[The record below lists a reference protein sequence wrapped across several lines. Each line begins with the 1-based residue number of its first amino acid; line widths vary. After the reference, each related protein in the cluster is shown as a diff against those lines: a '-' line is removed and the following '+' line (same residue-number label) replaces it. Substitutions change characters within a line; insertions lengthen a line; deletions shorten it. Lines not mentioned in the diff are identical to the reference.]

1 MLKKFFIKRFQTYAL
16 IMIIPM
22 LLLFIIMGY
31 LLIDT
36 QKKDFEKMGVHTID
50 SINQNIINNIYST
63 IHQQD
68 TILRNEQHKLS
79 MKKLLSHD
87 LLEYRDII
95 FMNAMTNFLK
105 SYENSYSYIHSIYL
119 YLDGLDNLL
128 SSSSTELATFKTYYD
143 IGWYDQYRKI
153 PSDSN
158 QYIETR
164 KLQRYSYDVE
174 KDVITLY
181 QRMSNAKGVIIL
193 NVNKDDFSEKIL
205 TMLNSGQG
213 VFLLDKKGEVLFS
226 SSKTAAS
233 DVGTREG
240 FFTDI
245 VNEYVSKNKSSYNQK
260 WVKLNGKSYLF
271 YIEPNDQFQTYMVSM
286 ISYDAFAASLKDF
299 VGLSAAIFVINIFII
314 MLLAWITTKS
324 AFKHITYLVDVFSA
338 AERGE
343 PIEEPQPVVKDEY
356 NLILNNILFL
366 YIKSNQMQVA
376 LLEKQHQSQVS
387 ELMALQLQIN
397 PHFIFNTLQTIDLE
411 IMKELGGQSTLHTLV
426 QELSRIMKYALVDPT
441 EAVTM
446 REELNYLKA
455 YLEIQEVRFNN
466 NLVTYYE
473 IEEALYD
480 NYVFRLMLQPMVEN
494 CVIHGIRSVNQRCYI
509 KIKAYRRNDEIYIC
523 VIDNGCGMSKQYL
536 KELKEKINDPK
547 AKNIGLTNLNRRL
560 ILHYGEDSKLNIQSK
575 SGMGTAICFRIP
587 IRITESNEIL

>member
-1 MLKKFFIKRFQTYAL
+1 
-16 IMIIPM
+16 M

-36 QKKDFEKMGVHTID
+36 QKKDFEKMGVHTVD
-50 SINQNIINNIYST
+50 SVNENILNNIYST
-63 IHQQD
+63 IEQQD
-68 TILRNEQHKLS
+68 DILRYEQHKLS

-95 FMNAMTNFLK
+95 FMYATTNFLR

-119 YLDGLDNLL
+119 YMDGLDNLL
-128 SSSSTELATFKTYYD
+128 TSSYAELATFKNYYD
-143 IGWYDQYRKI
+143 IGWYDRYRKI

-164 KLQRYSYDVE
+164 TLQRYSYDKE
-174 KDVITLY
+174 TDVITLY
-181 QRMSNAKGVIIL
+181 QRMSGAKGVIIL
-193 NVNKDDFSEKIL
+193 NVNKSDFREKVL
-205 TMLNSGQG
+205 TMLNPSQS
-213 VFLLDKKGEVLFS
+213 VFFLDKEGEVLFS
-226 SSKTAAS
+226 SSKEVAS
-233 DVGTREG
+233 DVGTKDG
-240 FFTDI
+240 FFTNI
-245 VNEYVSKNKSSYNQK
+245 VKEYTAKGKSSSNQK

-271 YIEPNDQFQTYMVSM
+271 YIEPNDQYQTYMVSL
-286 ISYDAFAASLKDF
+286 ISYDAFAERLMEF
-299 VGLSAAIFVINIFII
+299 VWLSAAILSINILIV
-314 MLLAWITTKS
+314 MLLSWITTKS

-343 PIEEPQPVVKDEY
+343 VIEEPQPIVKDEY

-366 YIKSNQMQVA
+366 YIKNSQMQVA
-376 LLEKQHQSQVS
+376 LLEKQHQNQVS

-397 PHFIFNTLQTIDLE
+397 PHFIFNTLQTMDLE
-411 IMKELGGQSTLHTLV
+411 VLKELGGQSTLHTLV

-466 NLVTYYE
+466 NIITYYE
-473 IEEALYD
+473 IDESLYD
-480 NYVFRLMLQPMVEN
+480 NYVFRLMLQPVVEN
-494 CVIHGIRSVNQRCYI
+494 CVIHGIKSVNQRCYI
-509 KIKAYRRNDEIYIC
+509 KIKASRRNDEMHIS
-523 VIDNGCGMSKQYL
+523 VIDNGCGMTKQYL
-536 KELKEKINDPK
+536 EELREKINDPK

-575 SGMGTAICFRIP
+575 SGMGTLIHFRMP
-587 IRITESNEIL
+587 IRVTESNESPETPVIL